1 MKKGQK
7 RAEIKKCTYCDYI
20 CSKIYDWNRHL
31 TTHKHKM
38 LINANEKGQNE
49 IPAVSLFYCECA
61 RKYKH
66 LSSLCKHK
74 KICPLSLKS
83 HENLMN
89 NNENQLSIIT
99 ELLQQN
105 KDLQQQI
112 IEMSKEV
119 KIITNTTTNNN
130 KNFNLNFFLNET
142 CKDAMNLMDFV
153 NSLQIKLSDFETT
166 GRIGYVEGISKI
178 IVNGLR
184 QMDVNKRPIHCT
196 DIKRE
201 TMYIRNEDTWEKE
214 NDDRTKLANAVK
226 MVANKN
232 FQQMREWQEKY
243 PDCVLNN
250 TPKNDEFVNIM
261 LAVLGGQSEEE
272 EDKNRDKI
280 LRNIAKEVIIDKN
293 CPD

>member
-1 MKKGQK
+1 MEKIPKKYSC
-7 RAEIKKCTYCDYI
+7 EICEYYTNNKKDIT
-20 CSKIYDWNRHL
+20 
-31 TTHKHKM
+31 KH
-38 LINANEKGQNE
+38 NETK
-49 IPAVSLFYCECA
+49 
-61 RKYKH
+61 
-66 LSSLCKHK
+66 KHK
-74 KICPLSLKS
+74 KIIEGGSQRENKINTFYTCTICYKMYRAKNSLWYHCEKHHKENKS
-83 HENLMN
+83 EETNDK
-89 NNENQLSIIT
+89 QLLI

-112 IEMSKEV
+112 IEMSKETKYV
-119 KIITNTTTNNN
+119 TNSNNTNSHN

-226 MVANKN
+226 IVANKN

-243 PDCVLNN
+243 PDCVVNN
-250 TPKNDEFVNIM
+250 TSKNDEFVNIM

-280 LRNIAKEVIIDKN
+280 LRNIAKEVIINKN